1 MKSLFKSKIKCSH
14 CGNSYLGKLEKGK
27 RKYIC
32 MSYHKNSSTCVRIP
46 IFEEF
51 LVQVIERRFGM
62 ELSYEEI
69 QENVLLIEIEDK
81 LLFTIHIKD
90 QEPII
95 YGRNHI
101 VY

>member
-1 MKSLFKSKIKCSH
+1 VSLFKSKIKCKH
-14 CGNSYLGKLEKGK
+14 CEKSYLGKLEKGK

-32 MSYHKNSSTCVRIP
+32 STYHKNSSKCVRIP

-51 LVQVIERRFGM
+51 LLQVIERRFGR
-62 ELSYEEI
+62 ELSVEEI
-69 QENVLLIEIEDK
+69 QEYVELIEIEDK
-81 LLFTIHIKD
+81 LLFTVHIKD